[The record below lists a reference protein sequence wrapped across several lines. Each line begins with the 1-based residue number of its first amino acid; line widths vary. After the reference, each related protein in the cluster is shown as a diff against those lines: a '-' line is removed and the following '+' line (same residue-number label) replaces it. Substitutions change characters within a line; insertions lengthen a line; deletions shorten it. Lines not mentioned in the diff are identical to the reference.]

1 MTRVEND
8 NQVKSFR
15 RSIVAKKNLKKG
27 EILTVEKLDYKR
39 PGTGLDPNFKNFIL
53 GRKIKNSIVIDQII
67 KLKDLY

>member
-1 MTRVEND
+1 MIIKLKALEEA
-8 NQVKSFR
+8 S
-15 RSIVAKKNLKKG
+15 SLKKNLKKG